1 MDLTELQ
8 IQLRSIEDHISAL
21 QIEIEKMKPQPED
34 EKNAMF
40 ENVSKIAEQFPLN
53 NKQFPEMTAA
63 QKKDYITCLAYIT
76 LADKNKIY
84 EKLLY
89 LCRLSYGMGLSIS
102 SEEILRMGM
111 EVDKSYFNMACSE
124 LKRWRYSFLTDSLI
138 LANITEEATDATFS
152 VIADLAKIMGCN
164 KKENLRVVAY
174 VAKAVLTDNMDI
186 LLQLPVPDENLWMGQ
201 FKQHIPFSWIRSQRI
216 YCGKI
221 CTELRK
227 KATTVS
233 RGFLGIG
240 SSISL
245 ADSKKPYIIKK
256 RLQSGTV
263 VRKGAEL
270 IVYEKG
276 DTLIDYGKEPLP
288 EEAVTEALVTA
299 LKNISILG
307 RASSSTDEKQAG
319 KNQNCIY
326 APCNGVAFFNEVE
339 ENDTAKNETR
349 KCLYAY
355 VISYFDD
362 CTEFC

>member
-152 VIADLAKIMGCN
+152 VIADLAKIMGCD
-164 KKENLRVVAY
+164 KKEDLRVVAY

-201 FKQHIPFSWIRSQRI
+201 FKQHIPLSWIRSQRI
-216 YCGKI
+216 YCGNI

-227 KATTVS
+227 KANTVS
-233 RGFLGIG
+233 
-240 SSISL
+240 SSFGDTLSSTVS
-245 ADSKKPYIIKK
+245 ADSKKPYIIKN

-276 DTLIDYGKEPLP
+276 DALIDYGKEPLP
-288 EEAVTEALVTA
+288 VGSFAAK
-299 LKNISILG
+299 LKDLYFLFG
-307 RASSSTDEKQAG
+307 ASSSTDEKQAE

-349 KCLYAY
+349 KCLYVY